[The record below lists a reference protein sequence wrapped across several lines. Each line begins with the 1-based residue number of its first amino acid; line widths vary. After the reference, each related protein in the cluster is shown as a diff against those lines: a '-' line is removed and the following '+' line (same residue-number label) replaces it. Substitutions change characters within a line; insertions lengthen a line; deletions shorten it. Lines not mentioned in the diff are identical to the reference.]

1 MHSIDI
7 YIGGFK
13 MEKSNKIFYGWWI
26 VVGSIFV
33 TATIVPSVMAM
44 ANKFLIPV
52 TTDMGINR
60 STFSIGNAIL
70 QAMGIFLAPFMTK
83 KLATGNLKKIQT
95 VSIIIYC
102 VVYAT
107 YALARTPIH
116 LYIISFILG
125 IAYLGA
131 SIIPISIMITN
142 WFDNKRGLAMS
153 LGLSG
158 VGIGGFIFSPLITSW
173 LENYGWRKTYLIFAV
188 IILAVCLPVSI
199 FIFRKSPEDK
209 GLKAFGADE
218 AAKSEKGGNGGFD
231 LTISTK
237 ESFTKPFFIVL
248 ALGMIFNGLI
258 NTGALGQFPPALE
271 ELHGAAVAAAIISL
285 YSLVGIFGKLILG
298 WVNDKFGIVKG
309 ILFGCITFGLA
320 FFMMLFGSNVVIV
333 YLMAISFGL
342 GNAMGAVMPP
352 LITSEIYGPQKYGEV
367 YGYISSATQLGLT
380 FGSILVASIFD
391 ITGSYKPAWI
401 VMILLTVG
409 VIVLWII
416 SINASFIYRK
426 S

>member
-1 MHSIDI
+1 
-7 YIGGFK
+7 
-13 MEKSNKIFYGWWI
+13 MEKTNKIFYGWWI
-26 VVGSIFV
+26 VVGSILV

-70 QAMGIFLAPFMTK
+70 QAMGIPLAPLITK
-83 KLATGNLKKIQT
+83 KLVKGNLKRIQMF
-95 VSIIIYC
+95 SIIIYC
-102 VVYAT
+102 IVYAT
-107 YALARTPIH
+107 FALARTPIH

-131 SIIPISIMITN
+131 SMIPISIMITN
-142 WFDNKRGLAMS
+142 WFDKKRGLAMS

-188 IILAVCLPVSI
+188 IMLAVSLPVSI
-199 FIFRKSPEDK
+199 FIFSKSPEDK
-209 GLKAFGADE
+209 GLKAMGSDE
-218 AAKSEKGGNGGFD
+218 VAKGGKDSSSEFD

-237 ESFTKPFFIVL
+237 ESFTKQFFIML

-271 ELHGAAVAAAIISL
+271 ELHGSIVAAQVISL

-298 WVNDKFGIVKG
+298 WINDKFGIVKG
-309 ILFGCITFGLA
+309 ILFGCVTFGLA
-320 FFMMLFGSNVVIV
+320 FFLMLFGSNIFIV

-352 LITSEIYGPQKYGEV
+352 LITAEIYGPRKYGEV

-401 VMILLTVG
+401 IMILFTIG

-416 SINASFIYRK
+416 SIKASFKYRK
-426 S
+426 LQ

>member
-1 MHSIDI
+1 
-7 YIGGFK
+7 

-26 VVGSIFV
+26 VVGSILV
-33 TATIVPSVMAM
+33 TATIVPSVMAL

-70 QAMGIFLAPFMTK
+70 QAVGIFLAPFMTK
-83 KLATGNLKKIQT
+83 KLAIGNLRKIQM
-95 VSIIIYC
+95 VSIVIYC

-107 YALARTPIH
+107 YALAQTPTH

-125 IAYLGA
+125 IAFLGA
-131 SIIPISIMITN
+131 TMIPISIMITN
-142 WFDNKRGLAMS
+142 WFDKKRGLAMS
-153 LGLSG
+153 LALSG
-158 VGIGGFIFSPLITSW
+158 VGIGGFILSPLITRW
-173 LENYGWRKTYLIFAV
+173 LENYGWRKTYFIFAV
-188 IILAVCLPVSI
+188 IMLVVSLPVSI

-209 GLKAFGADE
+209 NLKAFGVDE
-218 AAKSEKGGNGGFD
+218 VAKGDKARNRDFD
-231 LTISTK
+231 LTITTK
-237 ESFTKPFFIVL
+237 ESYTKPFFILLV
-248 ALGMIFNGLI
+248 LGMIFNGLI
-258 NTGALGQFPPALE
+258 NTAALGQFPPALE
-271 ELHGAAVAAAIISL
+271 ELHGPIVAATIISL
-285 YSLVGIFGKLILG
+285 YSLVGILGKLILG

-320 FFMMLFGSNVVIV
+320 FFMILFASNVIIA
-333 YLMAISFGL
+333 YLMAVSFGL

-352 LITSEIYGPQKYGEV
+352 LITSTIYGPKKYGEV

-391 ITGSYKPAWI
+391 ITRSYKPAWV
-401 VMILLTVG
+401 VMILFTIA

-416 SINASFIYRK
+416 SINASMKYRK
-426 S
+426 L